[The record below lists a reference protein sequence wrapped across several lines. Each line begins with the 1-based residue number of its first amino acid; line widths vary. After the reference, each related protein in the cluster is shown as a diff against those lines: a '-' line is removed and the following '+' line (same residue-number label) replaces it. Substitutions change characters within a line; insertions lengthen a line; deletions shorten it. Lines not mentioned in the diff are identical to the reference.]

1 MTRETP
7 PSILLAS
14 TNPAKIDRLR
24 DCLAG
29 WPFQFLTV
37 DKLPPHKPPEES
49 GHTHREIAES
59 KALEWARIGKCLA
72 IASDGG
78 IDIPAL
84 GPNWD
89 SLLTRRAA
97 GEHATDQDRIE
108 HLLALMEHL
117 QSEEE
122 RLATWQE
129 AVAIADPDR
138 IVQTWE
144 VSGPTGVVQ
153 RKPSTS
159 RIEGFWLAS
168 LWRFPQKNKT
178 YTELTSDELHAI
190 GDPWLNLKSQ
200 IRAWLSH
207 GGYEGLQVTQSTD

>member
-24 DCLAG
+24 DCLTG
-29 WPFQFLTV
+29 WPFQLITV
-37 DKLPPHKPPEES
+37 DKLPPHEPPEES

-59 KALEWARIGKCLA
+59 KALAWSRIGGCLA

-97 GEHATDQDRIE
+97 GDDATDKDRIT
-108 HLLALMEHL
+108 HLLSLMEHL
-117 QSEEE
+117 QTHEE
-122 RLATWQE
+122 RSATWQE
-129 AVAIADPDR
+129 ALTIAKPDG

-144 VSGPTGVVQ
+144 ISGPTGVV
-153 RKPSTS
+153 RREPSQE

-168 LWRFPQKNKT
+168 LWFFPEMGKT

-190 GDPWLNLKSQ
+190 GDPWLNLKSHIQ
-200 IRAWLSH
+200 SWLSH

>member
-1 MTRETP
+1 MTRESP

-24 DCLAG
+24 ECLSG
-29 WPFQFLTV
+29 RPFQFLNV
-37 DKLPPHKPPEES
+37 GELPPHDPPEER

-59 KALEWARIGKCLA
+59 KALAWARIGKCLA

-97 GEHATDQDRIE
+97 GEHATDEDRIT

-117 QSEEE
+117 QTDEQ

-129 AVAIADPDR
+129 AVTISHPDG

-153 RKPSTS
+153 REPSQE

-168 LWRFPQKNKT
+168 LWFFPEMGKT

-207 GGYEGLQVTQSTD
+207 GGYEGLQVTQT

>member
-24 DCLAG
+24 DCLTG
-29 WPFQFLTV
+29 WPFEFMTV
-37 DKLPPHKPPEES
+37 DKLPPHDPPEES

-59 KALEWARIGKCLA
+59 KALAWSRIGGCLA

-97 GEHATDQDRIE
+97 GDDATDKDRIT

-117 QSEEE
+117 QTDEQ

-129 AVAIADPDR
+129 ALTIADPDR

-153 RKPSTS
+153 RKPSQS

-168 LWRFPQKNKT
+168 LWRFPEKAKT
-178 YTELTSDELHAI
+178 YTELTQQELAQI
-190 GDPWLNLKSQ
+190 GDPWLNLKSKIQ
-200 IRAWLSH
+200 TWLSE
-207 GGYEGLQVTQSTD
+207 GGYEVLRAPQT

>member
-24 DCLAG
+24 DCLTG
-29 WPFQFLTV
+29 WPFQFITV
-37 DKLPPHKPPEES
+37 DKLPPHEPPKEI
-49 GHTHREIAES
+49 GGTHREIAES

-129 AVAIADPDR
+129 ALTIADSDG

-168 LWRFPQKNKT
+168 LWHFPEMGKT

-207 GGYEGLQVTQSTD
+207 GGYEGLQVTQSTN